1 MTHRPPSI
9 FRGSSGFLTRAA
21 LDRLHPASV
30 GPLTPACTM
39 PPPPSHQHATHADPA
54 RTSGS
59 VPVGSLDHIGGKRL
73 NLILIVMGLKVL
85 MPMELKYP
93 LRHI

>member
-1 MTHRPPSI
+1 MTHRPPNI

-39 PPPPSHQHATHADPA
+39 PPPPPHQHATHADPA

-59 VPVGSLDHIGGKRL
+59 VPVGSLDHISGKRL
-73 NLILIVMGLKVL
+73 NFIV
-85 MPMELKYP
+85 
-93 LRHI
+93 